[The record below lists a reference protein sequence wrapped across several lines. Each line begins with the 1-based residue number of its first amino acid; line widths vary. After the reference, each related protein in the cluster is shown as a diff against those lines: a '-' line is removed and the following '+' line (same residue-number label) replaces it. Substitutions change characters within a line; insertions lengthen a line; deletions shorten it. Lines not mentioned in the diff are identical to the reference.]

1 MLGHLT
7 KWSELNLSLRNL
19 AIAAGLQ
26 VNRSHRKLDDDESI
40 VEGMVMMM
48 IVMMMVAC
56 RHIPTMTNATMVGK
70 CQ

>member
-7 KWSELNLSLRNL
+7 KWSEVNLSLRNL

-48 IVMMMVAC
+48 MMAC

>member
-1 MLGHLT
+1 M
-7 KWSELNLSLRNL
+7 NLSLRNL

-48 IVMMMVAC
+48 MVMTMMMMVTVYPVLK
-56 RHIPTMTNATMVGK
+56 RHNKYLVKISLFGVS
-70 CQ
+70 